1 MSAFESFPSVAATG
15 RCDKMIRHG
24 VACDDGTI
32 IIKEEHEV
40 CPPNCYCQAKAAV
53 QIKIWILQMI
63 KLFTDTFI
71 CSEQLTVPVFL
82 SAERPRGF

>member
-40 CPPNCYCQAKAAV
+40 CTPNCYCQAKAAV
-53 QIKIWILQMI
+53 QIKI
-63 KLFTDTFI
+63 
-71 CSEQLTVPVFL
+71 
-82 SAERPRGF
+82 